1 MRRLFCFALVVSS
14 LFAESVGERWWKHV
28 QFLADDKLEGRN
40 TGSEGHRQAAAYVA
54 AEFERLGLQAAGT
67 QGYLQPVPFATRQ
80 IDEAN
85 SKLEIV
91 RDGKAVAVELGK
103 QAYFSLRTDPAP
115 EVRAPMVFVGY
126 GLRVPE
132 QNHDDLKGVNLK
144 GKIAVMLAGAPK
156 AWPCAVERCAVGA
169 AAEAGGDWADYAVAG
184 ADGAVAAGVGGPAA
198 GFDDGGGR

>member
-1 MRRLFCFALVVSS
+1 MEIPSATLRILMRRLFCFALVISS
-14 LFAESVGERWWKHV
+14 LFAENVGERWWKHV

-54 AEFERLGLQAAGT
+54 AEFERLGLKAAGT
-67 QGYLQPVPFATRQ
+67 QGYLQPVLFTTRQ

-91 RDGKAVAVELGK
+91 REGKAVAVELGK
-103 QAYFSLRTDPAP
+103 QAYFGLRTDPAP
-115 EVRAPMVFVGY
+115 VVRASMVFVGY

-132 QNHDDLKGVNLK
+132 QNHDDLKGLNLK

-156 AWPCAVERCAVGA
+156 AWPGRWRRMCSRAMCGGSRCGSR
-169 AAEAGGDWADYAVAG
+169 
-184 ADGAVAAGVGGPAA
+184 
-198 GFDDGGGR
+198 GRLG